1 MIPIFCRRMQ
11 IIRYSAFLL
20 AGPGAWLCSQNS
32 AAQPAL
38 ELVRQVRLSEEYPV
52 GSVRF
57 IDIDDEGQ
65 LLLSDG
71 AALKALLFKQDG
83 QFIRSLESDEC
94 HPGAEW
100 TVLTAK
106 FVFGDRILA
115 VNATGRSL
123 FFDANGECIGAAHED
138 FYPMLDFCTF
148 SGGQFIYG
156 ISKHGPGLVVRKMT
170 DSGEPVQD
178 SEAIPTKFPMID
190 SLVDHESIIC
200 DDDSGHIRVVLGS
213 TSTVYSYDQ
222 NLDFKGAVLHPFPGQ
237 KIPMRDADSRS
248 PGSLLEGVRHLF
260 GQEGTLTSFAR
271 NLGEGRILMQH
282 RRYPEY
288 VVQIVRGDTVIYESV
303 SETGVDSA
311 SKHGYVIKILY
322 GESDQAGIVPNPQV
336 GLYQLVGQ

>member
-1 MIPIFCRRMQ
+1 MIPIICRRMR
-11 IIRYSAFLL
+11 IVLNSAFVL
-20 AGPGAWLCSQNS
+20 AAAGTWLCPQIT
-32 AAQPAL
+32 AAQPSL
-38 ELVRQVRLSEEYPV
+38 EFVRRVQLSEEYPV
-52 GSVRF
+52 GSIRF
-57 IDIDDEGQ
+57 IDMGTEGQ
-65 LLLSDG
+65 LLLSD
-71 AALKALLFKQDG
+71 AASSKALLFNHDG
-83 QFIRSLESDEC
+83 QFIRSLEADMC
-94 HPGAEW
+94 HPGLEW
-100 TVLTAK
+100 NVLAAR
-106 FVFGDRILA
+106 FVFDDRILA
-115 VNATGRSL
+115 VNLTGRSI
-123 FFDANGECIGAAHED
+123 FFDANGECIAAAHEE

-156 ISKHGPGLVVRKMT
+156 ISKHGPGPVVRKMT

-178 SEAIPTKFPMID
+178 SEAIPTEFPMID

-237 KIPMRDADSRS
+237 KMPTRDADSRS
-248 PGSLLEGVRHLF
+248 SGSLLEGVRHLF

-288 VVQIVRGDTVIYESV
+288 VVQIVRGETVIYESV

-311 SKHGYVIKILY
+311 SKHGYVIEILY
-322 GESDQAGIVPNPQV
+322 GEPDQEGFVPNPQV
-336 GLYQLVGQ
+336 NLYQLVDK